1 MYLRNA
7 IMETKDSSEKTN
19 TGQSLRETVWK
30 KNGCYWFTFWR
41 DLNMVEKKGWF
52 RSKRLRQSLWQGS
65 GYTYLGNVRSTGIDS
80 VSFLWG
86 VGVSLERWVKDHF
99 PSYQAW
105 VQLFTCLSCMLTLA
119 HVLAWTRANQCQTW
133 QVEAEPSVG
142 GREWESRV
150 GHGHRL
156 M

>member
-80 VSFLWG
+80 VSFLWKESKPGKVGKGPVTVLSSMGSAVHMPLLHANSGSRASMNKGKPMSDLTGWGWAVCGRKRMG
-86 VGVSLERWVKDHF
+86 V
-99 PSYQAW
+99 
-105 VQLFTCLSCMLTLA
+105 TCWP
-119 HVLAWTRANQCQTW
+119 WT
-133 QVEAEPSVG
+133 
-142 GREWESRV
+142 
-150 GHGHRL
+150 
-156 M
+156 